1 MHLFKKSQSTLD
13 FKTAQKTG
21 PKRTGLPLLAG
32 SAAVLLAVI
41 AMIGLDSGSDTNAGK
56 TANAPLSQATTQ
68 ALAALV
74 APPGPD
80 LIATTADQPAAAA
93 PQDELALVVAA
104 AMARDAELKA
114 RREAEILRQK
124 VAEQAA
130 TAPQAP
136 PLSARSAQADC
147 VTALDSFLAPV
158 ILRFELGSTAITPQ
172 EADRLAQ
179 ISDRIITCPQAYV
192 LVAGHSDSSGDDATN
207 MALSWERADRA
218 LNHLVALG
226 VNPKAVEAVGF
237 GARAPISEGSDDED
251 AADRRV
257 DFRVLRI
264 RSE

>member
-32 SAAVLLAVI
+32 SAAVLLAV
-41 AMIGLDSGSDTNAGK
+41 IGLDSGSDTNAGK

-114 RREAEILRQK
+114 RREAEILRQQ